1 MIVIGGTQRSGTS
14 LLTTFVKDYGFNV
27 GTDFWHQDI
36 NGGLESPIICNYI
49 SKKMNLKE
57 FPFKSFNKIKHN
69 TIYEPEIVIQKFSF
83 LLMDSRFIKHLSV
96 LYPDLK
102 LLITQRNEDKV
113 IKSKKS
119 TPEREKR
126 FKGDHPIL
134 KQSSKELKTSKRKA
148 IKEIQKRRIQN
159 EQVEFDDIIN
169 KPKKVVEKLNLL
181 GLGIDLDKSLN
192 IFNRIIDKTKITI
205 K

>member
-1 MIVIGGTQRSGTS
+1 M
-14 LLTTFVKDYGFNV
+14 
-27 GTDFWHQDI
+27 
-36 NGGLESPIICNYI
+36 
-49 SKKMNLKE
+49 
-57 FPFKSFNKIKHN
+57 
-69 TIYEPEIVIQKFSF
+69 
-83 LLMDSRFIKHLSV
+83 
-96 LYPDLK
+96 
-102 LLITQRNEDKV
+102 
-113 IKSKKS
+113 
-119 TPEREKR
+119 
-126 FKGDHPIL
+126 